1 MPKKKPALG
10 RRQTKPQHG
19 GARPGSG
26 RPKIYE
32 HLAQPTSVVLELDM
46 LMRLDQRAA
55 TLGITRSAA
64 IKQAVAE
71 WLKP

>member
-1 MPKKKPALG
+1 MATKKK
-10 RRQTKPQHG
+10 QHG

-26 RPKIYE
+26 RPKIYDQ
-32 HLAQPTSVVLELDM
+32 LAQPTSVMLELDM
-46 LMRLDQRAA
+46 LQQLDKRAA
-55 TLGITRSAA
+55 SLGITRSAA